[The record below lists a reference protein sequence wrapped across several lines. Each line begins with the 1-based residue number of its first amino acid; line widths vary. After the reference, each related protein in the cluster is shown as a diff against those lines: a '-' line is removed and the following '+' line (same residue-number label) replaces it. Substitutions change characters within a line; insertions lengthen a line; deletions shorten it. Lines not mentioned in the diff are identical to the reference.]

1 MQLDK
6 TQIAIR
12 ERGLLEIY
20 DLALLVTKCYWKRI
34 LLSLAIFGIPV
45 SLLNFFLLYSLQ
57 IEVGVWDVSAQFFTL
72 TVVLIYLEA
81 PLVTVPLTMFLG
93 DALFH
98 DKPDWRRAFLG
109 FWPLTPRVFWSI
121 LMLRGVLPGIALV
134 YFSMFEDGILAVVF
148 LVLLCLY
155 AVVLR
160 VVRPYISEIVLL
172 ERNPLRSKNKSVIT
186 IGRRSSALHGPN
198 FGDMVVRGM
207 ASSVSILIV
216 LAIVL
221 NIWAARGYLFGA
233 WGIDLWYL
241 NLLLPLGLWLVVAFM
256 SVVRFLSYLDLRIRR
271 EGWEVEL
278 VVRAE
283 ANRWKGVL
291 S

>member
-20 DLALLVTKCYWKRI
+20 DLALLVTKCHWKRI
-34 LLSLAIFGIPV
+34 LLSLAIFGVPV
-45 SLLNFFLLYSLQ
+45 SLINYCLLYSLQ

-121 LMLRGVLPGIALV
+121 LMLRGVLP
-134 YFSMFEDGILAVVF
+134 YFSMLEDGQAAVFF

-155 AVVLR
+155 AVVIR

-172 ERNPLRSKNKSVIT
+172 ERNPLSSKNNSTIT
-186 IGRRSSALHGPN
+186 IGRRSSALHSPN

-216 LAIVL
+216 LAVVL

-241 NLLLPLGLWLVVAFM
+241 NLLLPLGMWLVVAFM

>member
-20 DLALLVTKCYWKRI
+20 DLALLVTKCHWKRI
-34 LLSLAIFGIPV
+34 LLSLAIFGVPV
-45 SLLNFFLLYSLQ
+45 SLINYCLLYSLQ

-121 LMLRGVLPGIALV
+121 LMLRGVLPGLALV
-134 YFSMFEDGILAVVF
+134 YFSMLEDGQAAVFF

-155 AVVLR
+155 AVVIR

-172 ERNPLRSKNKSVIT
+172 ERNPLSSKNNSTIT
-186 IGRRSSALHGPN
+186 IGRRSSALHSPN

-216 LAIVL
+216 LAVVL

-241 NLLLPLGLWLVVAFM
+241 NLLLPLGM
-256 SVVRFLSYLDLRIRR
+256 
-271 EGWEVEL
+271 
-278 VVRAE
+278 
-283 ANRWKGVL
+283 
-291 S
+291 